1 MSNAEKKRLLAELM
15 LIWGRTIEEHRI
27 GDFETWLAMQSAAKL
42 AA

>member
-27 GDFETWLAMQSAAKL
+27 GDFNTWLARLTA
-42 AA
+42 